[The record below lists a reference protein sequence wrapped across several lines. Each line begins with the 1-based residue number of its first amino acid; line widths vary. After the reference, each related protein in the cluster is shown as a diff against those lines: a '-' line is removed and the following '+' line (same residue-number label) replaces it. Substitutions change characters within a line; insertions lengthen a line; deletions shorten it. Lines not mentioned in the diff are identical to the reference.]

1 MTTNKK
7 ITFFTMKTR
16 LPLSLRAALVAALSA
31 TVVSADNSST
41 MISDIQ
47 KIVYVGE
54 NEVENLQQYGS
65 TSEYFPVAK
74 DGAGILSFTG
84 TGDATFRLYGPGE
97 KILDT
102 IENCYEYKDA
112 LFVREGEL
120 KIGDGS
126 TKTSFYFNANPTGR
140 QDFKNASLS
149 IAGKDAKVTISGAEV
164 AFNYNSPYSLGGMD
178 GNGKL
183 VITEGSKVLCMSY
196 RLSIGDMSVEEATYP
211 DGHIDPYNAASMQE
225 AGAVPSVDGRYT
237 GIYSEAVNG
246 SGAVFGRGDI
256 EVKGASTFHASN
268 ETIMMSEGSILVDGK
283 GSKMTAT
290 INRFWFSHSDN
301 GTAVIMVRNEG
312 EVDLKLN
319 SLRGAYGHDSSA
331 LVYVE
336 GNGSVFTLRP
346 NSTNGQDEAIL
357 GFGGNNSS
365 CDFYANDGGTLN
377 LLNSITKVCGVE
389 KRNASV
395 SVGVDSYLNAKHLV
409 VGVKGSL
416 VNRGDAKL
424 DKLEVDN
431 GVVDNYGDITTESLS
446 LLNEG
451 VLNNAG
457 TLNVK
462 EQLEIAK
469 TATLNCLAGST
480 ISGVMPTGC
489 TYAFTLSARNLS
501 VAGTTLAAGTEYST
515 ATPLTLKLEAS
526 ENLLAGK
533 YMLLDA
539 TQGVQTNRAAT
550 PAEIESVTGLG
561 AKKEDIVWEDGILY
575 FYLGEQL
582 LVARD
587 PLADAVQAANWGVY
601 KSSQAFSSLLWAPRS
616 NAVVVKNIQ
625 KPTADGKGSIM
636 TTEVEGRT
644 LAWGSVYSSFSRN
657 SSSGAFAGAEYSI
670 FGGAIGVER
679 QFACGSS
686 IGAAF
691 GYDWGKASPFS
702 TSRVDQESWHAALY
716 GRAAEW
722 KLGQKSSVALDW
734 SAAVGSTTSE
744 HKALGSDWTQENI
757 QLDARATY
765 TYALTERT
773 ALSAFV
779 GAQYYAQND
788 DSTEKVQADS
798 LQNLRLMVGGGIS
811 HKLTEKT
818 TLFGEAMLFNDT
830 MRHNPDVTLD
840 GFEYGTGANPGRLGG
855 SVTAGAQYQLTPDWT
870 LRGSYSYEGADN
882 SNEHRVNVG
891 AVYSF

>member
-1 MTTNKK
+1 
-7 ITFFTMKTR
+7 MKTR

-31 TVVSADNSST
+31 TVVSAAPYYDS
-41 MISDIQ
+41 IDG
-47 KIVYVGE
+47 IVYDGVYTPE
-54 NEVENLQQYGS
+54 DTKPALS
-65 TSEYFPVAK
+65 HCIAK
-74 DGAGILSFTG
+74 DGDGVLTFTG
-84 TGDATFRLYGPGE
+84 TDDFYSTLY
-97 KILDT
+97 I
-102 IENCYEYKDA
+102 
-112 LFVREGEL
+112 REGEMR
-120 KIGDGS
+120 IGDGE
-126 TKTSFYFNANPTGR
+126 TATNVKFNPAGYFNDLGTEGR
-140 QDFKNASLS
+140 YIGFSVG
-149 IAGKDAKVTISGAEV
+149 GKDAVLRFNKATVTSVETGYGVGGHNGNGLMIVENGSDV
-164 AFNYNSPYSLGGMD
+164 NLGG
-178 GNGKL
+178 GN
-183 VITEGSKVLCMSY
+183 VFMV
-196 RLSIGDMSVEEATYP
+196 GDISLEEMTDPNTGIP
-211 DGHIDPYNAASMQE
+211 DGYNNATTATP
-225 AGAVPSVDGRYT
+225 GASVDSAENLYKGN
-237 GIYSEAVNG
+237 YSTAKNG
-246 SGAVFGRGDI
+246 SGYTFGRGDVIVRGASKFNATYGNFWIGEGSFTAEGKGTVVEVAHLGYRAWFGLGDNSTSELNVVDGAVMDIMVPEFYSNNGQNSTSIITVSGKESVLTFDSPRAATDYAHFGATGSTGSLAVLNVEKEGTVYLNCDKTYFGGSGTLEAWGREGADGRKAVVNIANDSHMYVKSMYTGAGADINNEGNIEAVNIQMEDGVVNNSGTI
-256 EVKGASTFHASN
+256 EVDTLS
-268 ETIMMSEGSILVDGK
+268 MSG
-283 GSKMTAT
+283 
-290 INRFWFSHSDN
+290 
-301 GTAVIMVRNEG
+301 
-312 EVDLKLN
+312 
-319 SLRGAYGHDSSA
+319 
-331 LVYVE
+331 
-336 GNGSVFTLRP
+336 
-346 NSTNGQDEAIL
+346 
-357 GFGGNNSS
+357 
-365 CDFYANDGGTLN
+365 
-377 LLNSITKVCGVE
+377 
-389 KRNASV
+389 
-395 SVGVDSYLNAKHLV
+395 
-409 VGVKGSL
+409 
-416 VNRGDAKL
+416 
-424 DKLEVDN
+424 
-431 GVVDNYGDITTESLS
+431 
-446 LLNEG
+446 G

-582 LVARD
+582 LVAHD

-601 KSSQAFSSLLWAPRS
+601 KSSQAFTSLLWAPRP
-616 NAVVVKNIQ
+616 NAVVVKNIET
-625 KPTADGKGSIM
+625 PTADGKGSIM

-788 DSTEKVQADS
+788 DSTERVEADS

-840 GFEYGTGANPGRLGG
+840 GFNYGTGANPGRLGG

-870 LRGSYSYEGADN
+870 LRGSYSYEGAEN
-882 SNEHRVNVG
+882 NNEHRVNVG